1 MVCKRITPISFC
13 LLPVIHIP
21 TMYATARP
29 NATRVFL
36 PTRRDSIRQTP
47 SRSVRIPRSGH
58 GHGTTMTENDGPP
71 KFLDELRQYA
81 MALHTKEQAPGSGKA
96 EAPKERKP
104 FQPTKAGV
112 LRFYEESKVVYD
124 AFEDIVLQVC
134 VWSRSFLCSF
144 VPLFVRSFVCSFL
157 CLFVR
162 SFVCSFVPSFVCQRV
177 LPTLHTVPTPTT
189 RRMIDMRA

>member
-47 SRSVRIPRSGH
+47 SRSVRIPRSGHGH

-134 VWSRSFLCSF
+134 VWSRSFLCLF
-144 VPLFVRSFVCSFL
+144 VPSFLCSIVRSFV
-157 CLFVR
+157 R
-162 SFVCSFVPSFVCQRV
+162 SFVPSFVCQRV

>member
-1 MVCKRITPISFC
+1 
-13 LLPVIHIP
+13 
-21 TMYATARP
+21 
-29 NATRVFL
+29 
-36 PTRRDSIRQTP
+36 
-47 SRSVRIPRSGH
+47 
-58 GHGTTMTENDGPP
+58 MTENDGPP

-144 VPLFVRSFVCSFL
+144 VPLFDRSFL

-162 SFVCSFVPSFVCQRV
+162 SFLCSIVPSFLRSFVSVYCPRYTPYPRPQRV
-177 LPTLHTVPTPTT
+177 G
-189 RRMIDMRA
+189 

>member
-1 MVCKRITPISFC
+1 
-13 LLPVIHIP
+13 
-21 TMYATARP
+21 
-29 NATRVFL
+29 
-36 PTRRDSIRQTP
+36 
-47 SRSVRIPRSGH
+47 
-58 GHGTTMTENDGPP
+58 MTENDGPP

-144 VPLFVRSFVCSFL
+144 VRSFV
-157 CLFVR
+157 R
-162 SFVCSFVPSFVCQRV
+162 SFVPSFVCQRV

>member
-29 NATRVFL
+29 NATRAFIFQGHS
-36 PTRRDSIRQTP
+36 TGSSST
-47 SRSVRIPRSGH
+47 SRAPVLIPRSGH
-58 GHGTTMTENDGPP
+58 GHGHSTTVTENDGPP

-96 EAPKERKP
+96 EAPKERRP

-112 LRFYEESKVVYD
+112 LRFYEESKIVYD
-124 AFEDIVLQVC
+124 AFEEIVVK
-134 VWSRSFLCSF
+134 VRRSWER
-144 VPLFVRSFVCSFL
+144 VREGVAL
-157 CLFVR
+157 IR
-162 SFVCSFVPSFVCQRV
+162 
-177 LPTLHTVPTPTT
+177 
-189 RRMIDMRA
+189 